1 MPLDTY
7 KRELFFPVVE
17 NQPLISCYVCI
28 QLVFVVCSAQVIFV
42 LCKKQRLF

>member
-17 NQPLISCYVCI
+17 NQPLISYYVRI
-28 QLVFVVCSAQVIFV
+28 QYLLSVQ
-42 LCKKQRLF
+42 LK